1 MSTPE
6 RGRLSTF
13 GKKLEKFVRRIV
25 GRKRLD
31 DFLRCVQGVVHV
43 GANTGQERSLYSEYG
58 LKVIW
63 VEPITEVFDE
73 LVVNL
78 AGYPEQRAIRGLL
91 TDQDDVEYDFG
102 ISSNKGKSSSVLPLA
117 RHREMWPRV
126 EYVES
131 RRMRGITLQSLFRRE
146 RLSVRE
152 YQALVMDVQGAEL
165 MVLKGAGDLLR
176 DFRFIKA
183 EAADFESY
191 AGGARLDDLQ
201 IYLQNAGFA
210 EMRRHQSAHDPA
222 IGTYWDVVWERRQ
235 RD

>member
-1 MSTPE
+1 MSLGP
-6 RGRLSTF
+6 LSSF
-13 GKKLEKFVRRIV
+13 GKKLEKFVRRGV

-31 DFLRCVQGVVHV
+31 DFLFSVQGVVHV
-43 GANTGQERSLYSEYG
+43 GAHTGQERTLYSEYG
-58 LKVIW
+58 LRVLW
-63 VEPITEVFDE
+63 VEANAELFNE
-73 LVVNL
+73 LVANL
-78 AGYPEQRAIRGLL
+78 VSYPKQRAIRALV

-102 ISSNKGKSSSVLPLA
+102 ISSNKGQSSSVLPLA
-117 RHREMWPRV
+117 RHREMWPGV
-126 EYVES
+126 EYAEN

-146 RLSVRE
+146 RLSPRD

-191 AGGARLDDLQ
+191 AGGAQLDDLQ
-201 IYLQNAGFA
+201 AYLRNAGFA
-210 EMRRHQSAHDPA
+210 EMRRRKFAHSPA
-222 IGTYWDVVWERRQ
+222 VGTYWDVVWKRGQ